1 MGYVY
6 LTFAIIAEV
15 VGTSALKA
23 SEEFTKPGPTFLV
36 VAGYGI
42 AFYMLTFVL
51 RTIPV
56 GIAYA
61 MWSGL
66 GIALISVIG
75 VVLFQQSLDWPAIAG
90 IVLIISGVAVIHLF
104 SKAIAH

>member
-1 MGYVY
+1 
-6 LTFAIIAEV
+6 
-15 VGTSALKA
+15 
-23 SEEFTKPGPTFLV
+23 
-36 VAGYGI
+36 
-42 AFYMLTFVL
+42 
-51 RTIPV
+51 
-56 GIAYA
+56 